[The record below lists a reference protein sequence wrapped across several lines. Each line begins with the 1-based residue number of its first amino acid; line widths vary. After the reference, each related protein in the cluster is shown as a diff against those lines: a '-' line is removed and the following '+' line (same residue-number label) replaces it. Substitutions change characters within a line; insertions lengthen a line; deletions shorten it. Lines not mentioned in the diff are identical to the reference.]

1 MVACETERVTTQ
13 EQAAEEFYGGA
24 LTRITRVMPVIA
36 VAAVPFLLWRFPWK
50 VAAGFGFG
58 AAVSVYNFWSL
69 TRAVQALARRI
80 TEAESRESGGRIV
93 FSQLLRYAM
102 LGALAY
108 VIFKSSVA
116 ALYGFLGGLCLP
128 IAAIGC
134 EAVFELYVAL
144 RRGM

>member
-1 MVACETERVTTQ
+1 MSQERV
-13 EQAAEEFYGGA
+13 AEEFYAGA
-24 LTRITRVMPVIA
+24 LTRVTRVMPVLA
-36 VAAVPFLLWRFPWK
+36 VAAVPFLLWRWPWK

-69 TRAVQALARRI
+69 RTAVEALAKRI

-93 FSQLLRYAM
+93 VLQLLRYAVM
-102 LGALAY
+102 GALAY

-128 IAAIGC
+128 IAAMIC
-134 EAVFELYVAL
+134 EAGFELYVAL
-144 RRGM
+144 RRGL

>member
-1 MVACETERVTTQ
+1 MESSG
-13 EQAAEEFYGGA
+13 QAAAEDFYAGA
-24 LTRITRVMPVIA
+24 LTRITRVMPVLA
-36 VAAVPFLLWRFPWK
+36 VAVLPFVLWRWPWK

-58 AAVSVYNFWSL
+58 AAVSLYNFWSL

-93 FSQLLRYAM
+93 VLQLLRYAVM
-102 LGALAY
+102 GALAY

-134 EAVFELYVAL
+134 EAAFELYVAL
-144 RRGM
+144 RRGL